1 MQLELKFVTEDGKR
15 TSSFMYSYIGETE
28 KLGSAEPWNLDL
40 HKLDFLYPS
49 RVYQSRSHQLFSTA
63 ISPGGLRDAILH

>member
-1 MQLELKFVTEDGKR
+1 
-15 TSSFMYSYIGETE
+15 MYSYNGETE
-28 KLGSAEPWNLDL
+28 KLGSAEQWNLDL

-49 RVYQSRSHQLFSTA
+49 RVYQSRSHQFSTG